1 MKISDE
7 TLSAFL
13 DSELLETEME
23 QVRLALETDDD
34 LVMRLAE
41 LSEVDS
47 LVKAHAYS
55 IDESPYSAALSQTM
69 AKLETNNVV
78 QLSAWQRLKHST
90 NKGLAI
96 AASIAIVFG
105 IATTSY
111 LQTQYQGNAN
121 LVANNIATALDTQ
134 LSSDAITQ
142 ADGSVFKANL
152 SFANNNDQLCRQYEM
167 SNNQHTQ
174 VAIAC
179 KTAQGWQVKAQLQQS
194 NSSNGSQYQTASK
207 HAALDDMID
216 QMINGQPLN
225 RNQEQHAI
233 AQQWHFENN

>member
-1 MKISDE
+1 MKINDE

-13 DSELLETEME
+13 DSELSETEME
-23 QVRLALETDDD
+23 QVRFALETDDD

-47 LVKAHAYS
+47 LVKAHAQQM
-55 IDESPYSAALSQTM
+55 DDQPYSAALSQTL

-78 QLSAWQRLKHST
+78 QLSKWQQVKQAT

-96 AASIAIVFG
+96 AASVAIVFG

-111 LQTQYQGNAN
+111 LQTQDNPN
-121 LVANNIATALDTQ
+121 LVAKNIATALDTQ
-134 LSSDAITQ
+134 LSTDAMTQ
-142 ADGSVFKANL
+142 ADGRVFKASL
-152 SFANNNDQLCRQYEM
+152 SFANHNNELCRQYEM
-167 SNNQHTQ
+167 TNENNTQ

-179 KTAQGWQVKAQLQQS
+179 KTAQGWQVKAQQQQD
-194 NSSNGSQYQTASK
+194 NSSNGAQYQTAAK
-207 HAALDDMID
+207 HGALEQVID

-225 RNQEQHAI
+225 RNQEQQAI
-233 AQQWHFENN
+233 AQQWEIDNK

>member
-1 MKISDE
+1 MNINDE

-13 DSELLETEME
+13 DSELPEPEME
-23 QVRLALETDDD
+23 QVRLALESDDD

-47 LVKAHAYS
+47 LVKAHAQR
-55 IDESPYSAALSQTM
+55 IDEAPYSAALTQTM
-69 AKLETNNVV
+69 AKLEPNNVV
-78 QLSAWQRLKHST
+78 QLSTWQRLKHST

-111 LQTQYQGNAN
+111 LQTQHQDNAN
-121 LVANNIATALDTQ
+121 LVATNIATALDTQ
-134 LSSDAITQ
+134 LSTSAITQ

-152 SFANNNDQLCRQYEM
+152 SFANNNDELCRQYEM
-167 SNNQHTQ
+167 SNNSNTQ

-179 KTAQGWQVKAQLQQS
+179 KTAQGWQVKAQLQQE
-194 NSSNGSQYQTASK
+194 NSRNGSQYQTASK
-207 HAALDDMID
+207 HAALDQMID
-216 QMINGQPLN
+216 QMINGQPFN
-225 RNQEQHAI
+225 RNQEQQAI
-233 AQQWHFENN
+233 AQQWKIDNK